1 MTLAEQLEQFAR
13 ERGGVMRHGRQPAR
27 PVLEH
32 RDLAASTSQ
41 TIPERRDLADPWIEY
56 TDDYTVWK
64 QGR

>member
-13 ERGGVMRHGRQPAR
+13 ERGGVVRHGRQPAR
-27 PVLEH
+27 PVLER
-32 RDLAASTSQ
+32 RDLAARTPQ
-41 TIPERRDLADPWIEY
+41 PVLERRDLADPWIEY